1 MLFSLT
7 DAGMTACYGWLVTT
21 SMFMKPLYF
30 GALGG
35 LSFTLAFLP
44 VVAAALFGVGT
55 VSRGVRRWFFN
66 SLGVL
71 VVIIYAGGF
80 GANFVSNYGLSSAVF
95 EGNITQANNAN
106 LLFSDARSK
115 VERLRKRDVE
125 LTSQINFKPKVGGGV
140 WLAPEA
146 YDKLASAAQLIRDN
160 EAKRGGCGPI
170 CEQKTQELVDIQAA
184 KENAIARQAAIAE
197 RKQVRS
203 ELKEAEEQAAKKPE
217 QVSVAAAQVNALA
230 TLFTQTL
237 SPEKST
243 KDWTLIYVAVAI
255 SLAISIFAHLCNLV
269 VALNLA
275 KVEEEPEQPK
285 YAQNGWL
292 PDNRA
297 SEGRPVTPGT
307 SVQDGQQQVYVL
319 QSETIRENG
328 SSDMHT
334 QALLNTLE
342 RLDQRFNLKGATG

>member
-66 SLGVL
+66 SLALL

-115 VERLRKRDVE
+115 VERLRKRDLE

-197 RKQVRS
+197 RKQIRS

-217 QVSVAAAQVNALA
+217 QISVAAAQVNALA
-230 TLFTQTL
+230 TLFTQSL
-237 SPEKST
+237 DPEKST

-255 SLAISIFAHLCNLV
+255 SLAISVFAHLCNLV

-275 KVEEEPEQPK
+275 KVEDEPESQH
-285 YAQNGWL
+285 ARNGWL
-292 PDNRA
+292 PDARA
-297 SEGRPVTPGT
+297 AEGRPVPAGT

-328 SSDMHT
+328 SSNIQH
-334 QALLNTLE
+334 QALLNTLK
-342 RLDQRFNLKGATG
+342 RLDERFNPKGATG